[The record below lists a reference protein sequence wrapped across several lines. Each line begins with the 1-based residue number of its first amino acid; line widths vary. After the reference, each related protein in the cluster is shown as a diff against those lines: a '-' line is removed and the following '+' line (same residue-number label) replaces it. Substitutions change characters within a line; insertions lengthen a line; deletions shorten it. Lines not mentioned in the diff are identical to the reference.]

1 MTELK
6 RLDLHEFHKSK
17 SAKFTG
23 FAGWEMPVSYGSS
36 LNEHIHTR
44 THCSLFDVSH
54 MGEIRVTG
62 KDASSYLDFILVNI
76 VSTAEPGSAIYS
88 PFCYENG
95 GTIDDLIA
103 YKKSDNDYLLC
114 VNASNIAKDYD
125 HFLEHLGSFDCKIEN
140 ASDGYGQIAIQGP
153 FSEMILSKIIDND
166 LSDLPKMS
174 FREVESVYGE
184 ILVSRTGYTGED
196 GFEIYF
202 HSSKAE
208 KLANSFDQLK
218 TNIDVKWAGLAARD
232 TLRLEAGYPLYG
244 NEISESISPLAAKL
258 SWSVK
263 WTKENFIGKNALI
276 KEKNTGSRNVV
287 LYYEVNDRR
296 IPRGGAEVF
305 FEDDKV
311 GRVLSGGFSPTIKK
325 PFGTFLVDASVA
337 DQKHKGGWEIDVR
350 KSRIPVIL
358 TNPVLKKI

>member
-1 MTELK
+1 M
-6 RLDLHEFHKSK
+6 
-17 SAKFTG
+17 
-23 FAGWEMPVSYGSS
+23 
-36 LNEHIHTR
+36 
-44 THCSLFDVSH
+44 
-54 MGEIRVTG
+54 
-62 KDASSYLDFILVNI
+62 
-76 VSTAEPGSAIYS
+76 
-88 PFCYENG
+88 
-95 GTIDDLIA
+95 
-103 YKKSDNDYLLC
+103 C

-244 NEISESISPLAAKL
+244 NEISELISPLAAKL

-263 WTKENFIGKNALI
+263 WTKENFIGKNELI
-276 KEKNTGSRNVV
+276 KEKIQEVEMY

-305 FEDDKV
+305 LRMIRLVEFCQGGFHLQLKSLLEVFWSMHRLLIKSIKVV
-311 GRVLSGGFSPTIKK
+311 GRSMFENLGYP
-325 PFGTFLVDASVA
+325 L
-337 DQKHKGGWEIDVR
+337 
-350 KSRIPVIL
+350 L
-358 TNPVLKKI
+358 